1 MRWPRARALTPP
13 VLSARLSQFHF
24 DPSTYA
30 ELIATEVPAY
40 DELHERLAAATE
52 GLEVERALDL
62 GAGTG
67 RTSRAVRTRH
77 PASAIVAVDENP
89 GMLERI
95 ELGQVERRVGR
106 LQDPLPAGPFDLI
119 VSALAVHH
127 LDRAEKQQLFAR
139 VHDALR
145 SGGRFVLADVVTTDV
160 QVAPLSDGY
169 DKPDPADVQLRW
181 LREAGFEAELL
192 WEQDDLALLQADR
205 G

>member
-1 MRWPRARALTPP
+1 
-13 VLSARLSQFHF
+13 LSQFHF

-30 ELIATEVPAY
+30 ELIATEVPGY

-77 PASAIVAVDENP
+77 PAAAIVAVDESP

-95 ELGQVERRVGR
+95 ELGEIERRVGR
-106 LQDPLPAGPFDLI
+106 LQDPLPAGPFDLV

-127 LDRAEKQQLFAR
+127 LDGAEKQQLFAR

-145 SGGRFVLADVVTTDV
+145 PGGRFVLADVVTSDV
-160 QVAPLSDGY
+160 QVAPLSEGY
-169 DKPDPADVQLRW
+169 DKPDPADIQLRW
-181 LREAGFEAELL
+181 LREAGFDAELL
-192 WEQDDLALLQADR
+192 WEHHDLALLRADR

>member
-1 MRWPRARALTPP
+1 
-13 VLSARLSQFHF
+13 LSQFHF

-52 GLEVERALDL
+52 GLEVLRALDL

-67 RTSRAVRTRH
+67 RTSRALRTRH
-77 PASAIVAVDENP
+77 PEAAIVAVDENS

-95 ELGQVERRVGR
+95 DLGDVDRRVGR
-106 LQDPLPAGPFDLI
+106 LQDPLPAGPFDLV

-127 LDRAEKQQLFAR
+127 LDRVEKQELFAR

-145 SGGRFVLADVVTTDV
+145 SGGRFVLADVVLADV
-160 QVAPLSDGY
+160 TVAPLSDGY
-169 DKPDPADVQLRW
+169 DKPDSTEDQVRW
-181 LREAGFEAELL
+181 LRAAGFDAEIL
-192 WEQDDLALLQADR
+192 WELDDLALLRADR

>member
-1 MRWPRARALTPP
+1 
-13 VLSARLSQFHF
+13 LSQFHF

-77 PASAIVAVDENP
+77 PNTAIVAVDENA

-95 ELGQVERRVGR
+95 ELGEVERRVGR
-106 LQDPLPAGPFDLI
+106 LQDPLPAGPFDLA

-145 SGGRFVLADVVTTDV
+145 SGGRFVLGDVVTTDV

-181 LREAGFEAELL
+181 LREAGFDAELL
-192 WEQDDLALLQADR
+192 WELDDLALLRADR
-205 G
+205 R